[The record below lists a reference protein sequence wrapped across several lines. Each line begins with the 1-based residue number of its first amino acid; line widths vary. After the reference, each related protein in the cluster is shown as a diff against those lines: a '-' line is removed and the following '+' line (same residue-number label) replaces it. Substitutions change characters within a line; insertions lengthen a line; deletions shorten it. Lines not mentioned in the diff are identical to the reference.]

1 MIVDDKSVTCLC
13 LCVAACDCHPI
24 GASGRTCNQTS
35 GQCPC
40 KDGVTGV
47 TCNRC
52 AKGYQQSR
60 SHIAPCVK
68 IPKVPN
74 VMQATASDSGE
85 DGPPG
90 STDREQCGKCS
101 AGTRRLN
108 LIKFC
113 RRDYAGVQARSRV
126 AAAARRARPLGARA
140 RPRLQVPQ
148 GQGHQDV
155 PGAGPR
161 GRGRPPGADAQP
173 ALHRHRVARRVAPA
187 HAPLPAARAR
197 LPLGAASAPLALHP
211 PAAATPTPPRTAL
224 AHHRRRRPRH
234 ALCGGSSC
242 HLRRR
247 RSRCSTGVLGF

>member
-1 MIVDDKSVTCLC
+1 MELFKLSGRVSGGVCLKC
-13 LCVAACDCHPI
+13 RHFTAGRHCHYCKEGYYRDPTKPIAHRKACKACDCHPI

-113 RRDYAGVQARSRV
+113 RRDYAVLARVVAREAAGDWVRFSATVQQV
-126 AAAARRARPLGARA
+126 FKRARESRLRRGALDLWVHAHDLACKCPKVKATKTYLVLGREAEGGRPGLTLSPRSIVIEWRDEWRRRMRRFQQRA
-140 RPRLQVPQ
+140 RDCP
-148 GQGHQDV
+148 
-155 PGAGPR
+155 
-161 GRGRPPGADAQP
+161 
-173 ALHRHRVARRVAPA
+173 
-187 HAPLPAARAR
+187 
-197 LPLGAASAPLALHP
+197 
-211 PAAATPTPPRTAL
+211 
-224 AHHRRRRPRH
+224 
-234 ALCGGSSC
+234 
-242 HLRRR
+242 
-247 RSRCSTGVLGF
+247 